1 MVYYRNNYR
10 NTYRSIN
17 NSQIKEIMINRSN
30 TSDFKNFLKDF
41 KEKYFEN
48 CYLNSTDGN
57 EIKVFKNLYY
67 PILERNSEDFIENL
81 IRKKSFKSCMYNN
94 SIGMEQNYVSHVIEF
109 LDDKNEIKKNVLTFI
124 MGNSMCAE

>member
-1 MVYYRNNYR
+1 MVCYRNNYR
-10 NTYRSIN
+10 SIN
-17 NSQIKEIMINRSN
+17 NPRIKELTINRST

-81 IRKKSFKSCMYNN
+81 IRKKSFKSCEYNN
-94 SIGMEQNYVSHVIEF
+94 STGIEQNYISHVIEF
-109 LDDKNEIKKNVLTFI
+109 LDDKNEIRENVLTFI
-124 MGNSMCAE
+124 MRNRMGAE